1 MNFQILSF
9 PKIPSR
15 MHSKGLRHSK
25 TKSNKIS
32 ETPCRLSLL
41 FRSSG
46 ILLLKPK
53 LGLHYYSTKPSPH
66 LDVFAKAET
75 KSQVMVIS
83 VANPAVPA
91 VPRCSAPR
99 LSVSACR
106 GNMQAAAKIL
116 IIFKQNCTR
125 RRRGV
130 SRLLAASAT
139 IVK

>member
-66 LDVFAKAET
+66 LAET

-83 VANPAVPA
+83 AASPAVPA